1 MTTSALS
8 PAWDGKRW
16 ARRCWARCDAEL
28 PDAKLSLKALPAT
41 RDSPITAMTIT
52 IAAASAEQKS
62 ATKDVLGLYCVLR
75 DTKEDEIRV
84 LQDTVEALQIE
95 LARNGARRTR
105 SSSQEGVS

>member
-1 MTTSALS
+1 
-8 PAWDGKRW
+8 
-16 ARRCWARCDAEL
+16 
-28 PDAKLSLKALPAT
+28 
-41 RDSPITAMTIT
+41 
-52 IAAASAEQKS
+52 
-62 ATKDVLGLYCVLR
+62 VLGLYCVLR